1 MYPKAEVLL
10 VFLYGTIAEIFD
22 VGGKFFAIGVFFP
35 LLNLKS
41 GLFSR
46 VYILFLTTRVTIGVF
61 QQLEKITLFSTFS
74 SKSSSSFSFLF
85 RVTHYKIAN
94 C

>member
-22 VGGKFFAIGVFFP
+22 VGGKFFAIGVFFS

-46 VYILFLTTRVTIGVF
+46 VYILFLTTRVTTGVF
-61 QQLEKITLFSTFS
+61 QQLEKIIFYIQFKIFLFFLFS
-74 SKSSSSFSFLF
+74 
-85 RVTHYKIAN
+85 I
-94 C
+94 